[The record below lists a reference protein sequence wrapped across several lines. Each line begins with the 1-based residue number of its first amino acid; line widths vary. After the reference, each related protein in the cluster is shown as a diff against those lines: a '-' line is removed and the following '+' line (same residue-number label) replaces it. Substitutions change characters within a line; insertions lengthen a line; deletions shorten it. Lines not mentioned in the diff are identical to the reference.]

1 MVRWSGGRDA
11 ALDVTVIHPLQSST
25 VAGAAVTAGHAL
37 TVAYDRKVAGA
48 AEACSQAGIAFIPL
62 AVESLGGWHPVAVEE
77 VKRMA
82 SALARHKGEEDE
94 GKEQRELFQLL
105 ALLVQKGNAALFNN
119 RVPDDGD
126 NGIML

>member
-1 MVRWSGGRDA
+1 
-11 ALDVTVIHPLQSST
+11 
-25 VAGAAVTAGHAL
+25 
-37 TVAYDRKVAGA
+37 
-48 AEACSQAGIAFIPL
+48 
-62 AVESLGGWHPVAVEE
+62 
-77 VKRMA
+77 MA

-126 NGIML
+126 AGIML